1 MCDPTAHRSN
11 RDLNYSMPAVLLP
24 QLFHIKAGLFGDET
38 EEQVVAAQPSDFTS
52 AVISWIFMVSAQRF
66 HQRREL
72 MDFQPSDFTSA
83 VNSHIS
89 STFLLQ
95 MLVGVAQGAEARA
108 IRRVVVRVEDS
119 YGAAAL
125 PLAHLDL
132 PTLRELRGL
141 TMYRSK

>member
-1 MCDPTAHRSN
+1 MCEPTANRSN
-11 RDLNYSMPAVLLP
+11 RDLSNNMSAVLLP
-24 QLFHIKAGLFGDET
+24 QLFHIKTGLLGDGA
-38 EEQVVAAQPSDFTS
+38 EEQVVASQPSDFTS
-52 AVISWIFMVSAQRF
+52 AVISWISMVPAQRF

-108 IRRVVVRVEDS
+108 IRRTIIRVEDS